1 MCLLCFKVEGI
12 DLKYSED
19 ADERIKEECCPGKP
33 FVVYRTEVMFTNVY
47 LSCGDVARL
56 VSVFT
61 CRFLF
66 QETYFEQI
74 GFNFSRQCL

>member
-61 CRFLF
+61 VVSFPRNIL
-66 QETYFEQI
+66 
-74 GFNFSRQCL
+74 